1 MASKGLNQNALN
13 AIMANSEMKENN
25 KVSAVVADEPKKR
38 KVFQSFTLNLE
49 VSEYQ
54 KLQEYV
60 KTHNDIKS
68 TNSLIR
74 TLLVEKGI
82 I

>member
-1 MASKGLNQNALN
+1 MATKGLNQNALN
-13 AIMANSEMKENN
+13 AIMANSEMKE
-25 KVSAVVADEPKKR
+25 SRATPAVADEPKRR

-49 VSEYQ
+49 ISEYQ

-60 KTHNDIKS
+60 KSNEVKS
-68 TNSLIR
+68 TNALIR
-74 TLLVEKGI
+74 SLLVEKGI

>member
-1 MASKGLNQNALN
+1 MANKGLNQNALN
-13 AIMANSEMKENN
+13 AIMANSEMKES
-25 KVSAVVADEPKKR
+25 KVAPVVADEPKKR

-60 KTHNDIKS
+60 KSNEIKS
-68 TNSLIR
+68 TNALIR
-74 TLLVEKGI
+74 SLLVEKGI

>member
-13 AIMANSEMKENN
+13 AIMANSEVKEN
-25 KVSAVVADEPKKR
+25 KVTPIVVEEPKKR

-49 VSEYQ
+49 ISEYQ
-54 KLQEYV
+54 RLREYV
-60 KTHNDIKS
+60 KLNEVKS
-68 TNSLIR
+68 TNALIR
-74 TLLVEKGI
+74 SLLVEKGI

>member
-13 AIMANSEMKENN
+13 AIMANSEVKEN
-25 KVSAVVADEPKKR
+25 KVAPMVVEESNNR

-49 VSEYQ
+49 ISEYQ
-54 KLQEYV
+54 RLREYV
-60 KTHNDIKS
+60 KLNEVKS
-68 TNSLIR
+68 TNALIR
-74 TLLVEKGI
+74 SLLVEKGI

>member
-25 KVSAVVADEPKKR
+25 KVSAVVSDEPKKR

>member
-1 MASKGLNQNALN
+1 MANKGLNQNALN
-13 AIMANSEMKENN
+13 AIMANSEMKES
-25 KVSAVVADEPKKR
+25 KVAPAVADEPKKR

-60 KTHNDIKS
+60 KSNEVKS
-68 TNSLIR
+68 TNALIR
-74 TLLVEKGI
+74 SLLIEKGI